1 MKPPTEDENY
11 ARHCVACNLK
21 SLRKAARMDQKQ
33 MSHALLTKNPKCG
46 LSPKRIS
53 DIEINRSATKL
64 HELAAY
70 TAFFDCTMESLF
82 EEPAESPP
90 VPLTI
95 DGRMDSVETRCYDV
109 ENRCYEIENRCAQV
123 QSAQIKLNIQRETDA
138 RVVAESMNYLEKRC
152 YELEQANTT
161 LKARVDFIVEAIN
174 TLQGT
179 VDAPKELFQ

>member
-1 MKPPTEDENY
+1 MQPPTEDENY

-21 SLRKAARMDQKQ
+21 SLRKAARLDQKQ
-33 MSHALLTKNPKCG
+33 MSHALLKKNPKCG

-70 TAFFDCTMESLF
+70 TAFFNCTMESLF
-82 EEPAESPP
+82 KEPAEPQR

-95 DGRMDSVETRCYDV
+95 DGRMDSVETRFHDV
-109 ENRCYEIENRCAQV
+109 ENRCYEIENRCAQL
-123 QSAQIKLNIQRETDA
+123 QSAQ
-138 RVVAESMNYLEKRC
+138 
-152 YELEQANTT
+152 TT
-161 LKARVDFIVEAIN
+161 LKARVDFIVEILN

-179 VDAPKELFQ
+179 VDAQKELF

>member
-1 MKPPTEDENY
+1 MKPLTDNENW

-21 SLRKAARMDQKQ
+21 SLRKAARLDQKQ
-33 MSHALLTKNPKCG
+33 MSHKLLTQNPKCG

-53 DIEINRSATKL
+53 DLEINRSATKL

-82 EEPAESPP
+82 KEPAEPQK

-95 DGRMDSVETRCYDV
+95 VGRMDSVETRCYDV
-109 ENRCYEIENRCAQV
+109 ENRCYKIEDRIAAIAR
-123 QSAQIKLNIQRETDA
+123 SQIKLE
-138 RVVAESMNYLEKRC
+138 
-152 YELEQANTT
+152 
-161 LKARVDFIVEAIN
+161 ARVDFIVEAIN